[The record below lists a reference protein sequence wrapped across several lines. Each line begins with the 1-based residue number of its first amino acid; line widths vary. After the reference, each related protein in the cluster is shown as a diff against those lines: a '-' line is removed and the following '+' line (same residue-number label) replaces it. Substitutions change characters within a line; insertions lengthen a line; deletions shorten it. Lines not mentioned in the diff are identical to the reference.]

1 MSFLETPRF
10 PSDISFNSKG
20 GPNYN
25 TQIVKYGA
33 GYESREIKWDYPM
46 HSYDVAYGI
55 KTIESLYDLV
65 EFFHAVKGR
74 GHSFLYK
81 DHLDYKS
88 CDVGDTVADT
98 DQTIGTGDGAEKDF
112 QLIKTYTSGALSST
126 RYIGKPVSGSVVIS
140 IDDVAQGSGW
150 TVNTTTGVVTF
161 TTEPAVAE
169 VVKAGYEFDVPARFN
184 EDSLSVDFETYR
196 LGGVSVPIIED
207 KYYSQDST

>member
-74 GHSFLYK
+74 GHSFRYK

-88 CDVGDTVADT
+88 C
-98 DQTIGTGDGAEKDF
+98 DGAEKDF